1 MQDFKRFSVICS
13 VGGIN
18 SAGRSSFDFSYKRLV
33 LDKLD
38 VSAKKFLLKDLSS
51 LTNSEISSEK
61 DILKKTLV
69 RTINSDL
76 FDPELLMKD
85 IMNVNAAGQLP
96 EGIDLAKM
104 YNSRQHPKGIQMTI
118 FGVTDCLKNLGRDW
132 DSELKPLLDPKR
144 IGVFSGPAIGQLDY
158 EGMGGLLQS
167 RKIGKRASS
176 KHLSMSLIG
185 MSADFINAYVLGSL
199 GKTGTVAG
207 ACATFLY
214 NLDLALK
221 GIKNNELDFSIVGSA
236 EAPINPEITDGF
248 LATTGI
254 ADDKK
259 ILEMQNRNSDDNFE
273 EVDHKNAC
281 RPFGDNAGMILG
293 EAAQFVA
300 VTTLEFA
307 LENGLNILG
316 GFTDVAINADGFKKS
331 ISSPGIGNYLTMAQS
346 LSNTLKIGCSIEN
359 SIVIAHGT
367 GTFQNR
373 STESDVLNRVAEGF
387 ELKSWKVT
395 ALKGMLGH
403 TMGPAA
409 GDELITAIGIWNH
422 GLIPGINTTKKLA
435 DDVLTDNLDFCLK
448 TKEVDK
454 ETVNAIYLNAK
465 GFGGNNGSCGI
476 VSPGF
481 IKSKIDK
488 QKLKSYE
495 TKLSLTEE
503 KRNIYYEESV
513 NGKYELIYRFNEEI
527 LNPSKDMK
535 ISKDKISISNYKDI
549 EEIIL
554 PETNM
559 IYRLSFLF

>member
-1 MQDFKRFSVICS
+1 MQDFKRFPVICS

-38 VSAKKFLLKDLSS
+38 ANAKKLLLQDLSS
-51 LTNSEISSEK
+51 LTNSEISSEQ
-61 DILKKTLV
+61 DILMKTLV

-273 EVDHKNAC
+273 GVDHKNAC

-454 ETVNAIYLNAK
+454 DTVNAIYLNAK

-503 KRNIYYEESV
+503 KRNVYFEESV

-549 EEIIL
+549 DL
-554 PETNM
+554 
-559 IYRLSFLF
+559 

>member
-1 MQDFKRFSVICS
+1 MLDLKRFPVICS

-18 SAGRSSFDFSYKRLV
+18 SAGRSSFNFSYKRLIIEN
-33 LDKLD
+33 LNKE
-38 VSAKKFLLKDLSS
+38 KKIELLKDLNN
-51 LTNSEISSEK
+51 LTNGKISSEK
-61 DILKKTLV
+61 DILNKTLV
-69 RTINSDL
+69 RKINSDL
-76 FDPELLMKD
+76 YDPELLMADVMK
-85 IMNVNAAGQLP
+85 VNAAGQLP
-96 EGIDLAKM
+96 EGIDISKM

-118 FGVTDCLKNLGRDW
+118 FGVTDCLKNIGKDW
-132 DSELKPLLDPKR
+132 DNEIKPYINPKR

-167 RKIGKRASS
+167 RKIGKRATS

-185 MSADFINAYVLGSL
+185 MSADFINAYILGSL

-221 GIKNNELDFSIVGSA
+221 GIKNNELDFTIVGSS

-259 ILEMQNRNSDDNFE
+259 ILEMQKRNGEGDNEINYRNS
-273 EVDHKNAC
+273 C

-293 EAAQFVA
+293 EGAQFVA

-307 LENGLNILG
+307 LEKGLQILG

-346 LSNTLKIGCSIEN
+346 LSNTMKIGCSLKN
-359 SIVIAHGT
+359 SMVVAHGT

-373 STESDVLNRVAEGF
+373 STESDVLNKVAEGF
-387 ELKSWKVT
+387 ELKDWKVT

-409 GDELITAIGIWNH
+409 GDELMVALGIWNQ
-422 GLIPGINTTKKLA
+422 GIIPGINTTNKLA
-435 DDVLTDNLDFCLK
+435 QDVSSENLKFCLEN
-448 TKEVDK
+448 TEVEK
-454 ETVNAIYLNAK
+454 ETIDTIFLNAK
-465 GFGGNNGSCGI
+465 GFGGNNGSCGV
-476 VSPGF
+476 VSPYF
-481 IKSKIDK
+481 IESLLDK
-488 QKLKSYE
+488 KTLDKHKTMVSE
-495 TKLSLTEE
+495 TNYAREE
-503 KRNIYYEESV
+503 YFEQSI
-513 NGKYELIYRFNEEI
+513 NGSYELIYKSNEEI
-527 LNPSKDMK
+527 LDPDIDMT
-535 ISKDKISISNYKDI
+535 ISKDRVTLKSFKDI
-549 EEIIL
+549 DL
-554 PETNM
+554 
-559 IYRLSFLF
+559 

>member
-1 MQDFKRFSVICS
+1 MQDFKRFPVICS
-13 VGGIN
+13 LGGIN

-33 LDKLD
+33 LDSLDTKSKKL
-38 VSAKKFLLKDLSS
+38 LLKDLNS

-69 RTINSDL
+69 RDINSDL
-76 FDPELLMKD
+76 FDPDLLMKD
-85 IMNVNAAGQLP
+85 VMNVNAAGQLP
-96 EGIDLAKM
+96 EGIDLSKM

-118 FGVTDCLKNLGRDW
+118 FGVTDCLKNLGKDW
-132 DSELKPLLDPKR
+132 DTELKPLLDPKR

-221 GIKNNELDFSIVGSA
+221 GIKNNELDFSIIGSA

-259 ILEMQNRNSDDNFE
+259 ILEMQKRNNDPNS
-273 EVDHKNAC
+273 EVVDYKNAC

-307 LENGLNILG
+307 IKNGLKIFG

-331 ISSPGIGNYLTMAQS
+331 ISSPGIGNYVTMAQS
-346 LSNTLKIGCSIEN
+346 ISNTLKLGCDIQD

-387 ELKSWKVT
+387 KLKDWKVT

-435 DDVLTDNLDFCLK
+435 DDVISDNLDFCLQS
-448 TKEVDK
+448 KEVDK
-454 ETVNAIYLNAK
+454 EKVDTIYLNAK
-465 GFGGNNGSCGI
+465 GFGGNNGSCGV
-476 VSPGF
+476 VSPNF
-481 IKSKIDK
+481 VKSKINKKDLK
-488 QKLKSYE
+488 DYERKLAE
-495 TKLSLTEE
+495 TE
-503 KRNIYYEESV
+503 KKRTIYLEESIA
-513 NGKYELIYRFNEEI
+513 GKYDLIYRFNEEI
-527 LNPSKDMK
+527 LDPSIDIK
-535 ISKDKISISNYKDI
+535 ITKDKISISNYKDI
-549 EEIIL
+549 DL
-554 PETNM
+554 
-559 IYRLSFLF
+559 

>member
-1 MQDFKRFSVICS
+1 MQDFKRFPVICS

-33 LDKLD
+33 IENLDAN
-38 VSAKKFLLKDLSS
+38 SKKTLLKDLNS

-61 DILKKTLV
+61 DIFEKTLV
-69 RTINSDL
+69 RTVNSDL
-76 FDPELLMKD
+76 FDPDLLMKD
-85 IMNVNAAGQLP
+85 VMNVNAAGQLP
-96 EGIDLAKM
+96 EGINLSKM

-118 FGVTDCLKNLGRDW
+118 FGVTDCLRNMGKDW
-132 DSELKPLLDPKR
+132 DTEIKPLLDPKK

-185 MSADFINAYVLGSL
+185 MSADFINAYVIGSL

-221 GIKNNELDFSIVGSA
+221 GIKNDELDFSIVGSA

-259 ILEMQNRNSDDNFE
+259 ILEMQIRNNDDNTE

-307 LENGLNILG
+307 LENGLKILG

-331 ISSPGIGNYLTMAQS
+331 ISSPGIGNYITMAQS
-346 LSNTLKIGCSIEN
+346 LSNTLKIGCSIQE

-373 STESDVLNRVAEGF
+373 STESDVLSRVAEGF
-387 ELKSWKVT
+387 KLKNWKVT

-409 GDELITAIGIWNH
+409 GDELITALGIWNH

-435 DDVLTDNLDFCLK
+435 DDVLSDNLDFCLN
-448 TKEVDK
+448 TQEVDK
-454 ETVNAIYLNAK
+454 EKVDAIYLNAK
-465 GFGGNNGSCGI
+465 GFGGNNGSCGV
-476 VSPGF
+476 VSPSF
-481 IKSKIDK
+481 IKSKINKRDFK
-488 QKLKSYE
+488 NYE
-495 TKLSLTEE
+495 EKLSETEA
-503 KRNIYYEESV
+503 KRKVYLEESN
-513 NGKYELIYRFNEEI
+513 NGNYDLIYRFKEEV
-527 LNPSKDMK
+527 LDPSEDMK
-535 ISKDKISISNYKDI
+535 ITADKISISDYKDI
-549 EEIIL
+549 DL
-554 PETNM
+554 
-559 IYRLSFLF
+559 

>member
-1 MQDFKRFSVICS
+1 MLDLKRFPVICS

-18 SAGRSSFDFSYKRLV
+18 SAGRSSFNFSYKRLIIEN
-33 LDKLD
+33 LNKE
-38 VSAKKFLLKDLSS
+38 KKIELLKDLNN
-51 LTNSEISSEK
+51 LTNGKITSEI
-61 DILKKTLV
+61 DILNKTLV
-69 RTINSDL
+69 RKINSDL
-76 FDPELLMKD
+76 YDPELLMADVMK
-85 IMNVNAAGQLP
+85 VNAAGQLP
-96 EGIDLAKM
+96 EGIDISKM

-118 FGVTDCLKNLGRDW
+118 FGVTDCLKNIGKDW
-132 DSELKPLLDPKR
+132 DNEIKPYINPKR

-167 RKIGKRASS
+167 RKIGKRATS

-185 MSADFINAYVLGSL
+185 MSADFINAYILGSL

-221 GIKNNELDFSIVGSA
+221 GIKNNELDFTIVGSS

-259 ILEMQNRNSDDNFE
+259 ILEMQKRNGEGDNEINYRNS
-273 EVDHKNAC
+273 C

-293 EAAQFVA
+293 EGAQFVA

-307 LENGLNILG
+307 LEKGLQILG

-346 LSNTLKIGCSIEN
+346 LSNTMKIGCSLKN
-359 SIVIAHGT
+359 SMVVAHGT

-373 STESDVLNRVAEGF
+373 STESDVLNKVAEGF
-387 ELKSWKVT
+387 ELKDWKIT

-409 GDELITAIGIWNH
+409 GDELMVALGIWNQ
-422 GLIPGINTTKKLA
+422 GIIPGINTTNKLA
-435 DDVLTDNLDFCLK
+435 QDVSSENLKFCLEN
-448 TKEVDK
+448 TEVEK
-454 ETVNAIYLNAK
+454 ETIDTIFLNAK
-465 GFGGNNGSCGI
+465 GFGGNNGSCGV
-476 VSPGF
+476 VSPYF
-481 IKSKIDK
+481 IESLLDK
-488 QKLKSYE
+488 KTLDKHKTMVSE
-495 TKLSLTEE
+495 TNYAREE
-503 KRNIYYEESV
+503 YFEQSI
-513 NGKYELIYRFNEEI
+513 NGSYELIYKSNEEI
-527 LNPSKDMK
+527 LDPDIDMT
-535 ISKDKISISNYKDI
+535 ISKDRVTLKSFKDI
-549 EEIIL
+549 DL
-554 PETNM
+554 
-559 IYRLSFLF
+559 

>member
-1 MQDFKRFSVICS
+1 MQDFKRFPVICS

-33 LDKLD
+33 IDNLDAN
-38 VSAKKFLLKDLSS
+38 SKKTLLKDLNS

-61 DILKKTLV
+61 DIFEKTLV
-69 RTINSDL
+69 RKVNSAL
-76 FDPELLMKD
+76 FDPDLLMKD
-85 IMNVNAAGQLP
+85 VMNVNAAGQLP
-96 EGIDLAKM
+96 EGINLSKM

-118 FGVTDCLKNLGRDW
+118 FGVTDCLRNMGKDW
-132 DSELKPLLDPKR
+132 DTEIKPLLDPKK

-185 MSADFINAYVLGSL
+185 MSADFINAYVIGSL

-221 GIKNNELDFSIVGSA
+221 GIKNDELDFSIVGSA

-259 ILEMQNRNSDDNFE
+259 ILEMQIRNNDDNTE

-307 LENGLNILG
+307 LENGLKILG

-331 ISSPGIGNYLTMAQS
+331 ISSPGIGNYITMAQS
-346 LSNTLKIGCSIEN
+346 LSNTLKIGCSIQE

-373 STESDVLNRVAEGF
+373 STESDVLSRVAEGF
-387 ELKSWKVT
+387 KLKNWKVT

-409 GDELITAIGIWNH
+409 GDELITALGIWNH

-435 DDVLTDNLDFCLK
+435 DDVLSDNLDFCLN
-448 TKEVDK
+448 TQEVDK
-454 ETVNAIYLNAK
+454 EKVDAIYLNAK
-465 GFGGNNGSCGI
+465 GFGGNNGSCGV
-476 VSPGF
+476 VSPSF
-481 IKSKIDK
+481 IKSKINKRDFK
-488 QKLKSYE
+488 NYE
-495 TKLSLTEE
+495 EKLSETEA
-503 KRNIYYEESV
+503 KRKVYLEESN
-513 NGKYELIYRFNEEI
+513 NGNYDLIYRFKEEI
-527 LNPSKDMK
+527 LDPSEDMK
-535 ISKDKISISNYKDI
+535 ITKDKISISDYKDI
-549 EEIIL
+549 DL
-554 PETNM
+554 
-559 IYRLSFLF
+559 

>member
-1 MQDFKRFSVICS
+1 MQDFKRFPVICS

-38 VSAKKFLLKDLSS
+38 ANAKKLLLQDLSS
-51 LTNSEISSEK
+51 LTNSEISSEQ
-61 DILKKTLV
+61 DILMKTLV

-273 EVDHKNAC
+273 GVDHKNAC

-454 ETVNAIYLNAK
+454 NTVNAIYLNAK

-503 KRNIYYEESV
+503 KRNVYLEESI

-527 LNPSKDMK
+527 LNPSKDLK
-535 ISKDKISISNYKDI
+535 ISKNKISISNYKDI
-549 EEIIL
+549 DL
-554 PETNM
+554 
-559 IYRLSFLF
+559 

>member
-1 MQDFKRFSVICS
+1 MLE
-13 VGGIN
+13 GIN

-33 LDKLD
+33 IDNLDAN
-38 VSAKKFLLKDLSS
+38 SKKTLLKDLNS

-61 DILKKTLV
+61 DIFEKTLV
-69 RTINSDL
+69 RKVNSAL
-76 FDPELLMKD
+76 FDPDLLMKD
-85 IMNVNAAGQLP
+85 VMNVNAAGQLP
-96 EGIDLAKM
+96 EGINLSKM

-118 FGVTDCLKNLGRDW
+118 FGVTDCLRNMGKDW
-132 DSELKPLLDPKR
+132 DTEIKPLLDPKK

-185 MSADFINAYVLGSL
+185 MSADFINAYVIGSL

-221 GIKNNELDFSIVGSA
+221 GIKNDELDFSIVGSA

-259 ILEMQNRNSDDNFE
+259 ILEMQIRNNDDNTE

-307 LENGLNILG
+307 LENGLKILG

-331 ISSPGIGNYLTMAQS
+331 ISSPGIGNYITMAQS
-346 LSNTLKIGCSIEN
+346 LSNTLKIGCSIQE

-373 STESDVLNRVAEGF
+373 STESDVLSRVAEGF
-387 ELKSWKVT
+387 KLKNWKVT

-409 GDELITAIGIWNH
+409 GDELITALGIWNH

-435 DDVLTDNLDFCLK
+435 DDVLSDNLDFCLN
-448 TKEVDK
+448 TQEVDK
-454 ETVNAIYLNAK
+454 EKVDAIYLNAK
-465 GFGGNNGSCGI
+465 GFGGNNGSCGV
-476 VSPGF
+476 VSPSF
-481 IKSKIDK
+481 IKSKINKRDFK
-488 QKLKSYE
+488 NYE
-495 TKLSLTEE
+495 EKLSETEA
-503 KRNIYYEESV
+503 KRKVYLEESN
-513 NGKYELIYRFNEEI
+513 NGNYDLIYRFKEEV
-527 LNPSKDMK
+527 LDPSEDMK
-535 ISKDKISISNYKDI
+535 ITKDKISISDYKDI
-549 EEIIL
+549 DL
-554 PETNM
+554 
-559 IYRLSFLF
+559 

>member
-1 MQDFKRFSVICS
+1 MLDLKRFPVICS

-18 SAGRSSFDFSYKRLV
+18 SAGRSSFNFSYKRLIIEN
-33 LDKLD
+33 LNKE
-38 VSAKKFLLKDLSS
+38 KKIELLKDLNN
-51 LTNSEISSEK
+51 LTNGKITSEI
-61 DILKKTLV
+61 DILNKTLV
-69 RTINSDL
+69 RKINSDL
-76 FDPELLMKD
+76 YDPELLMADVMK
-85 IMNVNAAGQLP
+85 VNAAGQLP
-96 EGIDLAKM
+96 DGIDISKM

-118 FGVTDCLKNLGRDW
+118 FGVTDCLKNIGKDW
-132 DSELKPLLDPKR
+132 DNEIKPYINPKR

-167 RKIGKRASS
+167 RKIGKRATS

-185 MSADFINAYVLGSL
+185 MSADFINAYILGSL

-221 GIKNNELDFSIVGSA
+221 GIKNNELDFTIVGSS

-259 ILEMQNRNSDDNFE
+259 ILEMQKRNGEGDNEINYRNS
-273 EVDHKNAC
+273 C

-293 EAAQFVA
+293 EGAQFVA

-307 LENGLNILG
+307 LEKGLQILG

-346 LSNTLKIGCSIEN
+346 LSNTMKIGCSLKN
-359 SIVIAHGT
+359 SMVVAHGT

-373 STESDVLNRVAEGF
+373 STESDVLNKVAEGF
-387 ELKSWKVT
+387 ELKDWKVT

-409 GDELITAIGIWNH
+409 GDELMVALGIWNQ
-422 GLIPGINTTKKLA
+422 GIIPGINTTNELA
-435 DDVLTDNLDFCLK
+435 QDVSSENLKFCLEN
-448 TKEVDK
+448 TEVEK
-454 ETVNAIYLNAK
+454 ETIDTIFLNAK
-465 GFGGNNGSCGI
+465 GFGGNNGSCGV
-476 VSPGF
+476 VSPYF
-481 IKSKIDK
+481 IESLLDK
-488 QKLKSYE
+488 KTLDKHKTMVSE
-495 TKLSLTEE
+495 TNYAREE
-503 KRNIYYEESV
+503 YFEQSI
-513 NGKYELIYRFNEEI
+513 NGSYELIYKSNEEI
-527 LNPSKDMK
+527 LDPDIDMT
-535 ISKDKISISNYKDI
+535 ISKDRVTLKSFKDI
-549 EEIIL
+549 DL
-554 PETNM
+554 
-559 IYRLSFLF
+559 

>member
-1 MQDFKRFSVICS
+1 MQDFKRFPVICS

-33 LDKLD
+33 MDSLDTPSKE
-38 VSAKKFLLKDLSS
+38 LLIKDLDS
-51 LTNSEISSEK
+51 LTNSAISSEQ
-61 DILKKTLV
+61 DILEKTLV
-69 RTINSDL
+69 RKVNSDL

-85 IMNVNAAGQLP
+85 VMNVNAAGQLP
-96 EGIDLAKM
+96 EGINLSKM

-118 FGVTDCLKNLGRDW
+118 FGVTDCLRNLGKDW
-132 DSELKPLLDPKR
+132 ENQIKPLLDPKK

-167 RKIGKRASS
+167 RKIGKRANS

-236 EAPINPEITDGF
+236 EAPVNPEITDGF

-259 ILEMQNRNSDDNFE
+259 ILEMQIRNDDENSD

-307 LENGLNILG
+307 LENGLKILG

-331 ISSPGIGNYLTMAQS
+331 ISSPGIGNYITMAQS
-346 LSNTLKIGCSIEN
+346 LSNTLKIGCSIQE

-373 STESDVLNRVAEGF
+373 STESDVLNRVADGF
-387 ELKSWKVT
+387 ELKNWKVT

-435 DDVLTDNLDFCLK
+435 DDVFSDNLDFCLSTRK
-448 TKEVDK
+448 VDIEK
-454 ETVNAIYLNAK
+454 VDAIYLNAK
-465 GFGGNNGSCGI
+465 GFGGNNGSCGV
-476 VSPGF
+476 VSPDF
-481 IKSKIDK
+481 IKSKIN
-488 QKLKSYE
+488 QKELKIYE
-495 TKLSLTEE
+495 SKLAETEE
-503 KRNIYYEESV
+503 NRTVYFEES
-513 NGKYELIYRFNEEI
+513 NSGKYDLIYRFKEEI
-527 LNPSKDMK
+527 LDPASDMK
-535 ISKDKISISNYKDI
+535 ITKDKISISDYKDI
-549 EEIIL
+549 DL
-554 PETNM
+554 
-559 IYRLSFLF
+559 

>member
-1 MQDFKRFSVICS
+1 MQDFKRFPVICS

-33 LDKLD
+33 IDNLDTN
-38 VSAKKFLLKDLSS
+38 SKKSLLKDLSS

-61 DILKKTLV
+61 DIFEKTLV
-69 RTINSDL
+69 RKVNSAL
-76 FDPELLMKD
+76 FDPDLLMKD
-85 IMNVNAAGQLP
+85 VMNVNAAGQLP
-96 EGIDLAKM
+96 EGINLSKM

-118 FGVTDCLKNLGRDW
+118 FGVTDCLRNMGKDW
-132 DSELKPLLDPKR
+132 DTEIKPLLDPKK

-259 ILEMQNRNSDDNFE
+259 ILEMQIRNNDENSE

-293 EAAQFVA
+293 EAAHFVA

-307 LENGLNILG
+307 IKNGLKIFG

-331 ISSPGIGNYLTMAQS
+331 ISSPGIGNYITMAQS
-346 LSNTLKIGCSIEN
+346 LSNTLKIGCSIQE

-387 ELKSWKVT
+387 ELKNWKVT

-409 GDELITAIGIWNH
+409 GDELITALGIWNH

-435 DDVLTDNLDFCLK
+435 NDVFSDNLDFCLN
-448 TKEVDK
+448 TREVDK
-454 ETVNAIYLNAK
+454 EKVDAIYLNAK
-465 GFGGNNGSCGI
+465 GFGGNNGSCGV
-476 VSPGF
+476 VSPSF
-481 IKSKIDK
+481 IKSKINKKD
-488 QKLKSYE
+488 LKNYE
-495 TKLSLTEE
+495 EKLSDTEARR
-503 KRNIYYEESV
+503 KVYLEESN
-513 NGKYELIYRFNEEI
+513 NGNYNLIYRFKEEV
-527 LNPSKDMK
+527 LDPSEDMK
-535 ISKDKISISNYKDI
+535 ITKDKISISDYKDI
-549 EEIIL
+549 DL
-554 PETNM
+554 
-559 IYRLSFLF
+559 

>member
-1 MQDFKRFSVICS
+1 MLDLKRFPVICS

-18 SAGRSSFDFSYKRLV
+18 SAGRSSFNFSYKRLIIEN
-33 LDKLD
+33 LNKE
-38 VSAKKFLLKDLSS
+38 KKIELLKDLNN
-51 LTNSEISSEK
+51 LTNGKITSEI
-61 DILKKTLV
+61 DILNKTLV
-69 RTINSDL
+69 RKINSDL
-76 FDPELLMKD
+76 YDPELLMADVMK
-85 IMNVNAAGQLP
+85 VNAAGQLP
-96 EGIDLAKM
+96 EGIDISKM

-118 FGVTDCLKNLGRDW
+118 FGVTDCLKNIGKDW
-132 DSELKPLLDPKR
+132 DNEIKPYINPKR

-167 RKIGKRASS
+167 RKIGKRATS

-185 MSADFINAYVLGSL
+185 MSADFINAYILGSL

-221 GIKNNELDFSIVGSA
+221 GIKNNELDFTIVGSS

-259 ILEMQNRNSDDNFE
+259 ILEMQKRNGEGDNEINYRNS
-273 EVDHKNAC
+273 C

-293 EAAQFVA
+293 EGAQFVA

-307 LENGLNILG
+307 LEKGLQILG

-346 LSNTLKIGCSIEN
+346 LSNTMKIGCSLKN
-359 SIVIAHGT
+359 SMVVAHGT

-373 STESDVLNRVAEGF
+373 STESDVLNKVAEGF
-387 ELKSWKVT
+387 ELKDWKVT

-409 GDELITAIGIWNH
+409 GDELMVALGIWNQ
-422 GLIPGINTTKKLA
+422 GIIPGINTTNKLA
-435 DDVLTDNLDFCLK
+435 QDVSSENLKFCLEN
-448 TKEVDK
+448 TEVEK
-454 ETVNAIYLNAK
+454 ETIDTIFLNAK
-465 GFGGNNGSCGI
+465 GFGGNNGSCGV
-476 VSPGF
+476 VSPYF
-481 IKSKIDK
+481 IESLLDK
-488 QKLKSYE
+488 KTLDKHKTMVSE
-495 TKLSLTEE
+495 TNYAREE
-503 KRNIYYEESV
+503 YFEQSI
-513 NGKYELIYRFNEEI
+513 NGSYELIYKSNEEI
-527 LNPSKDMK
+527 LDPDIDMT
-535 ISKDKISISNYKDI
+535 ISKDRVTLKSFKDI
-549 EEIIL
+549 DL
-554 PETNM
+554 
-559 IYRLSFLF
+559 

>member
-1 MQDFKRFSVICS
+1 MQDFKRFPVICS

-33 LDKLD
+33 LDSLD
-38 VSAKKFLLKDLSS
+38 TRSKELLLKDLNS

-69 RTINSDL
+69 RKINSDL

-85 IMNVNAAGQLP
+85 VMNVNAAGQLP
-96 EGIDLAKM
+96 EGINLSKM

-118 FGVTDCLKNLGRDW
+118 FGVTDCLKNLGKDW
-132 DSELKPLLDPKR
+132 DTELKPMLDPKK

-158 EGMGGLLQS
+158 DGMGGLLQS

-221 GIKNNELDFSIVGSA
+221 GIKNEELDFSIVGSA

-259 ILEMQNRNSDDNFE
+259 ILEMQIRNKDENSK
-273 EVDHKNAC
+273 EVIHQNAC

-387 ELKSWKVT
+387 DLKSWKVT

-454 ETVNAIYLNAK
+454 EKVNAIYLNAK

-503 KRNIYYEESV
+503 KRNIYFEESV

-549 EEIIL
+549 DL
-554 PETNM
+554 
-559 IYRLSFLF
+559 

>member
-1 MQDFKRFSVICS
+1 MQDFKRFPVICS

-33 LDKLD
+33 LDGLD
-38 VSAKKFLLKDLSS
+38 TSTKKSLLKDLNS

-61 DILKKTLV
+61 DIFEKTLV
-69 RTINSDL
+69 RKVNSDL
-76 FDPELLMKD
+76 FDPDLLMKD

-96 EGIDLAKM
+96 EGINLSEM

-118 FGVTDCLKNLGRDW
+118 FGVTDCLRNIGKDW
-132 DSELKPLLDPKR
+132 DTEIKPLLDPKK

-259 ILEMQNRNSDDNFE
+259 ILEMQIRNNDDNSE

-293 EAAQFVA
+293 EAAQFIA

-307 LENGLNILG
+307 IENGLKILG

-331 ISSPGIGNYLTMAQS
+331 ISSPGIGNYITMAQS
-346 LSNTLKIGCSIEN
+346 LSNTLKIGCSIQE

-387 ELKSWKVT
+387 KLKDWKVT

-435 DDVLTDNLDFCLK
+435 NDVLTDNLDFCLS
-448 TKEVDK
+448 TREIDK
-454 ETVNAIYLNAK
+454 EKVDAIYLNAK
-465 GFGGNNGSCGI
+465 GFGGNNGSCGV
-476 VSPGF
+476 VSPSF
-481 IKSKIDK
+481 IKSKINKTD
-488 QKLKSYE
+488 LKNYE
-495 TKLSLTEE
+495 KKLSDTEV
-503 KRNIYYEESV
+503 KRKAYLEES
-513 NGKYELIYRFNEEI
+513 NDGNYELIYRFKEDV
-527 LNPSKDMK
+527 LDPSEDMK
-535 ISKDKISISNYKDI
+535 ITKDKISISNYKDI
-549 EEIIL
+549 DL
-554 PETNM
+554 
-559 IYRLSFLF
+559 

>member
-1 MQDFKRFSVICS
+1 MQDFKRFPVICS

-33 LDKLD
+33 IDNLDAN
-38 VSAKKFLLKDLSS
+38 SKKTLLKDLNS

-61 DILKKTLV
+61 DIFEKTLV
-69 RTINSDL
+69 RTVNSDL
-76 FDPELLMKD
+76 FDPDLLMKD
-85 IMNVNAAGQLP
+85 VMNVNAAGQLP
-96 EGIDLAKM
+96 EGINLSKM

-118 FGVTDCLKNLGRDW
+118 FGVTDCLRNMGKDW
-132 DSELKPLLDPKR
+132 DTEIKPLLDPKK

-185 MSADFINAYVLGSL
+185 MSADFINAYVIGSL

-221 GIKNNELDFSIVGSA
+221 GIKNDELDFSIVGSA

-259 ILEMQNRNSDDNFE
+259 ILEMQIRNNDDNTE

-307 LENGLNILG
+307 LENGLKILG

-331 ISSPGIGNYLTMAQS
+331 ISSPGIGNYITMAQS
-346 LSNTLKIGCSIEN
+346 LSNTLKIGCSIQE

-387 ELKSWKVT
+387 KLKNWKVT

-409 GDELITAIGIWNH
+409 GDELITALGIWNH

-435 DDVLTDNLDFCLK
+435 DDVLSDNLDFCLN
-448 TKEVDK
+448 TQEVDK
-454 ETVNAIYLNAK
+454 EKVDAIYLNAK
-465 GFGGNNGSCGI
+465 GFGGNNGSCGV
-476 VSPGF
+476 VSPSF

-488 QKLKSYE
+488 KDLKDYE
-495 TKLSLTEE
+495 EKLSETEA
-503 KRNIYYEESV
+503 KRKVYLEESN
-513 NGKYELIYRFNEEI
+513 NGNYDLIYRFKEEV
-527 LNPSKDMK
+527 LDPSEDMK
-535 ISKDKISISNYKDI
+535 ITKDKISISDYKDI
-549 EEIIL
+549 DL
-554 PETNM
+554 
-559 IYRLSFLF
+559 